1 MRKIYCT
8 IITYFL
14 FIIIGLGLGLFAAS
28 LCYVIGLGLCSLFG
42 IHANEVLAVFSVDIG
57 FISTIVF
64 WVVESY

>member
-14 FIIIGLGLGLFAAS
+14 FIIIGLGLGLFAAG
-28 LCYVIGLGLCSLFG
+28 LCYVIGSSLCSLFG
-42 IHANEVLAVFSVDIG
+42 IRANEVLAVFSVDIG
-57 FISTIVF
+57 FISTIIF